1 MQGQKISRLALAVAI
16 AFSGTLFSSLTVAE
30 TPSWNSNISI
40 GEDQEII
47 YFTNGSILDKSN
59 DTAFTVNGNNR
70 SVTLIGDDAD
80 DNSGHKAF
88 RATSDVTFKNFSE
101 LTIKG
106 NGDTKQTFWVSS
118 SQEKGPSVVQ
128 FGEENNAIG
137 SLTIENFNIGS
148 YYKTTDNSG
157 EAGDHINDKNK
168 DRGKIS
174 FYANTLKFEDSD
186 ISINNFTFTVNK
198 VDGAQSTMIDGNLDV
213 GLPADDDNAENYS
226 TAKFEVLGGNLTV
239 NGSISG
245 TNSGDIILGTNESKL
260 GTVTL
265 NDTVNIY
272 SAGKVS
278 IAADKS
284 TVEKDITVLGKDS
297 TYEILSGAFTSRGTI
312 KAKDSGN
319 VLLGSQEQ
327 ALTKI
332 ELGKIINDSASF
344 SANSSGDVTVKG
356 VNNNAFAID
365 VSNGSTTD
373 FVSSGI
379 LDIQKGINAGGS
391 ETNLNLSAGEIK
403 LNDEIRVGS
412 TAQIGV
418 KANSA
423 SLEGQ
428 VILNGGQISFS
439 SADDEMMESLSIT
452 HKDVSYDNNTL
463 HATDGGKI
471 DIKAKKLSVIGNM
484 FATDK
489 DSSIEVTA
497 INTQV
502 DVSSRLSVKDSGV
515 IHFRNT
521 RDNNQKLTIVSS
533 STEAI
538 LTAGDGNFIVDN
550 GSVDITGTVQANGK
564 GNINFG
570 SKDHLLSDITITDN
584 AANAVRS
591 NSGSVNLYAESVDI
605 TGNNGAAVE
614 VFNLGRDGEQEDKGV
629 MNIYASDNL
638 NISGN
643 IVVGKDAGQQNVSDY
658 TNDNAA
664 LNIGTLND
672 DTVVMIDGDVTVYNR
687 SNDEGE
693 LKTNNIANIS
703 LGNKNSEFTGSIN
716 DYVIEDSGSVVASAQ
731 NNVGTNLNLG
741 EATWNVTNDSTVGA
755 VKAENGYIDAQ
766 QSKVKIKKL
775 TGAGALFAINQIV
788 SDEEEAQVQIESGE
802 AGTEVSSY
810 FAGNIGDELAAG
822 QISEQDIVNSSAQ
835 IKNRAT
841 DANHGNLYLDGGW
854 ISGNKQYTWD
864 DAKNTYF
871 LTSQEENLFSTGNI
885 DLAKINAVAWRNELT
900 SLTDRM
906 STLRTAPEFAGVW
919 ARYKGGE
926 WDGDSINQQFN
937 GVEVGVDKAINQNF
951 VVGLAA
957 SYIEGNGDL
966 DNGSADTDSY
976 SCAAY
981 LSYYN
986 SCSFVDV
993 MGKLGKIETDF
1004 DLNYNGLKDSGDY
1017 TMSGYLFGVETGYRF
1032 NFNNF
1037 YVEPQVQLTYSYLGS
1052 KEFTTDNRTID
1063 FETLESLIGRVG
1075 FMSGYDFGDIGSA
1088 YLRASYYHDF
1098 DGDVDMR
1105 VGHNDLFVTESD
1117 ELNSDW
1123 GDVGIGANVNFGE
1136 ATLFFDVS
1144 RSFGGDIDLEWKA
1157 NAGARYMF

>member
-1 MQGQKISRLALAVAI
+1 MQGQKISRLALAVTI
-16 AFSGTLFSSLTVAE
+16 SFSGTLFSSLAVAE
-30 TPSWNSNISI
+30 TSWNKDISI
-40 GEDQEII
+40 ENDKTIND
-47 YFTNGSILDKSN
+47 FTNGSILDKN
-59 DTAFTVNGNNR
+59 NGTSFIVDGKDH
-70 SVTLIGDDAD
+70 SVTLVGQDAGG
-80 DNSGHKAF
+80 NSGNMAF
-88 RATSDVTFKNFSE
+88 RATSDVTFNNFSE

-118 SQEKGPSVVQ
+118 SANGPAHVQ
-128 FGEENNAIG
+128 FGEGSKAIGILNIENFTLGHYFKGEHLTEENKNSG
-137 SLTIENFNIGS
+137 SLT
-148 YYKTTDNSG
+148 
-157 EAGDHINDKNK
+157 
-168 DRGKIS
+168 
-174 FYANTLKFEDSD
+174 FYADNLNFKNSD
-186 ISINNFTFTVNK
+186 INVDAYTLSVNK
-198 VDGAQSTMIDGNLDV
+198 TGAENQSTSIDGNLNVHINDT
-213 GLPADDDNAENYS
+213 NNK
-226 TAKFEVLGGNLTV
+226 TAKFEVLGGNFKVQGITQSTN
-239 NGSISG
+239 NGQ
-245 TNSGDIILGTNESKL
+245 IILGNTDYKL
-260 GTVTL
+260 GTVSLSDVNVNTEGTLSIVADSSSVGNVSVSGEKSDFSVYSGDFQASGDITLYSSGVVNLGKKEQILSEVNLQRIYNSSSEFNVEAGSLIINGNDEQRYAIYTTGEDSKVDIKITGKTEVKKGIEAYQNATVKLASDEVEL
-265 NDTVNIY
+265 NDLLRVD
-272 SAGKVS
+272 SSSS
-278 IAADKS
+278 I
-284 TVEKDITVLGKDS
+284 
-297 TYEILSGAFTSRGTI
+297 
-312 KAKDSGN
+312 N
-319 VLLGSQEQ
+319 V
-327 ALTKI
+327 I
-332 ELGKIINDSASF
+332 
-344 SANSSGDVTVKG
+344 AN
-356 VNNNAFAID
+356 
-365 VSNGSTTD
+365 
-373 FVSSGI
+373 
-379 LDIQKGINAGGS
+379 L
-391 ETNLNLSAGEIK
+391 
-403 LNDEIRVGS
+403 
-412 TAQIGV
+412 
-418 KANSA
+418 A
-423 SLEGQ
+423 SLVGQ
-428 VILNGGQISFS
+428 ADIDNGRLSFAN
-439 SADDEMMESLSIT
+439 ADGSMMERLSIT
-452 HKDVSYDNNTL
+452 DETIVANHQTL
-463 HATDGGKI
+463 EAGANSTI
-471 DIKAKKLSVIGNM
+471 DIKAKNLLIKGNM
-484 FATDK
+484 VATGDEAN
-489 DSSIEVTA
+489 IEVTA
-497 INTQV
+497 TDTIMNISGAQI
-502 DVSSRLSVKDSGV
+502 VSDNGE
-515 IHFRNT
+515 IHFN
-521 RDNNQKLTIVSS
+521 DAGENQKLTINSS
-533 STEAI
+533 NSNAI
-538 LTAGDGNFIVDN
+538 LTSKGGNFIVDN

-591 NSGSVNLYAESVDI
+591 NGGSVNLYAESVDI

-614 VFNLGRDGEQEDKGV
+614 VFNLGRNDQQEDEGV

-716 DYVIEDSGSVVASAQ
+716 DYVIESSGAVTASSQ
-731 NNVGTNLNLG
+731 DNVGTNLNLG
-741 EATWNVTNDSTVGA
+741 EATWNVTDNSTVGA
-755 VKAENGYIDAQ
+755 VNAENGYIDAQ

-976 SCAAY
+976 SGAAY

-986 SCSFVDV
+986 SGWFVDV